1 MANPITLIDRTTT
14 TVTGAWFAVPT
25 NLPTYRNFQVTET
38 GTGAIT
44 ATTILEVSNDGTNA
58 VTLATVSSNGTNS
71 AIDGFVSPANWP
83 YVRARVTAI
92 SGTGATLT
100 VNLGW

>member
-1 MANPITLIDRTTT
+1 MGRPLVTLVPSTTT
-14 TVTGAWFAVPT
+14 ITGAWFGVPT
-25 NLPTYRNFQVTET
+25 EDYVYRNFQVVET

-44 ATTILEVSNDGTNA
+44 ATTILEVSNDGSNA
-58 VTLATVSSNGTNS
+58 ITLATVSSSGTTT

-92 SGTGATLT
+92 SGTGAAVVVTMG
-100 VNLGW
+100 V